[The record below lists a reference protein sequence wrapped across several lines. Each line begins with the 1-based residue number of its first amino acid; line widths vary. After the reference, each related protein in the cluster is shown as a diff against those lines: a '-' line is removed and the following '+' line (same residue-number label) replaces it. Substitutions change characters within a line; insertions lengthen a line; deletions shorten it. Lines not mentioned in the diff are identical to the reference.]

1 MKQIVYGALALVA
14 FAAAGIA
21 PGRAQMV
28 SDPNAIR
35 ACLCQEQFVL
45 GLQDAVNSQRQSLEA
60 TQKNQATLT
69 NQVDTRRAQINVYD
83 NAELDAFKHLLEQRD
98 ASIAA
103 TAAATQ
109 SYDAAANRYNDAVA
123 AYNGSCAGHTYD
135 ETVLRSV
142 RTTLVCPRPS
152 GPASDN

>member
-1 MKQIVYGALALVA
+1 MKQIVYGAVALGVL
-14 FAAAGIA
+14 AAAGSA

-35 ACLCQEQFVL
+35 ACLCEEQFVL
-45 GLQDAVNSQRQSLEA
+45 GLQDTVNTHRQSLEA
-60 TQKNQATLT
+60 TQKNQATLS
-69 NQVDTRRAQINVYD
+69 NEVDTRRAQINVYD

-123 AYNGSCAGHTYD
+123 AYNGSCAGHTYN
-135 ETVLRSV
+135 ETVLRAV

-152 GPASDN
+152 P

>member
-1 MKQIVYGALALVA
+1 MKHIIHGALVLGVLT
-14 FAAAGIA
+14 GIGTA
-21 PGRAQMV
+21 PGRAQAI

-35 ACLCQEQFVL
+35 SCLCEEQFVL
-45 GLQDAVNSQRQSLEA
+45 GLQDTVNTQRQSLES
-60 TQKNQATLT
+60 TQKSQATLS

-83 NAELDAFKHLLEQRD
+83 NAELDAFKGLLKERD
-98 ASIAA
+98 ASMAA

-109 SYDAAANRYNDAVA
+109 SYDAAANKYNDAVA

-142 RTTLVCPRPS
+142 RTTLVCPRSS